1 MKLLSA
7 LVIAFSLL
15 SFAPARAQG
24 PDDQY
29 VRIYNL
35 IQEGD
40 SLAKSSQ
47 PSQALAK
54 YLEAQ
59 TSLQRFQK
67 GYPDWNS
74 KVVSFRLNYLAER
87 IAGTT
92 PRVPGAPATASA
104 RPGTSLNA
112 TFALPPRTAGTNAL
126 ESQLSSLKNQVRQL
140 QNDNLLL
147 ESKLKESFSAQ
158 PAAMDPREL
167 TKAQGKVQS
176 LQKEN
181 ELLKFTLTQEKSKS
195 ARTVDPRAV
204 EQTQQ
209 FLNEANR
216 KLVEQIDRANKL
228 ALEKTALQNKLA
240 SMGPGSLNATALA
253 ETKKSLEEANAKL
266 AQQSALAEKLTS
278 EKEAL
283 LAQLKS
289 ATADAQ
295 AAATANAKLAEQSAL
310 SARLAKE
317 KDSLLAQVNA
327 LSASGN
333 EAAALRAENQLLK
346 KQVADLTSASSAQAK
361 APDTTRKLALAQAE
375 IAALQ
380 SDKDVLRLE
389 KVGLENRIKQASAR
403 TVTTTVIPKSDD
415 LARIKQLEQERDEL
429 QKRLLAA
436 NKEAAGRGGQ
446 AGGSRMAEMENQLA
460 ILRARV
466 QVFESRQVPYTA
478 EELALFKRPPA
489 TLGSTDPHAGR
500 KSVKEL
506 PADSAR
512 LVAAAQRYFAAGQFD
527 KAEVEYLQVLHR
539 DEKNAPVL
547 ANLALIQIELN
558 RLEEAEKNIK
568 RALIIAPDDPYN
580 LLILGHLKFRQEK
593 YDDAINALS
602 RGAGLDPQDAQIQNF
617 LGMSLCEK
625 GLRGPGET
633 ALRKA
638 IQLQPGYAEAHNNL
652 AVVYITQQ
660 PPAVELARWHYQKAL
675 AGGHPHNP
683 DLEKMLNAKATASK

>member
-1 MKLLSA
+1 L
-7 LVIAFSLL
+7 
-15 SFAPARAQG
+15 
-24 PDDQY
+24 
-29 VRIYNL
+29 
-35 IQEGD
+35 
-40 SLAKSSQ
+40 KS
-47 PSQALAK
+47 
-54 YLEAQ
+54 
-59 TSLQRFQK
+59 
-67 GYPDWNS
+67 
-74 KVVSFRLNYLAER
+74 
-87 IAGTT
+87 
-92 PRVPGAPATASA
+92 
-104 RPGTSLNA
+104 
-112 TFALPPRTAGTNAL
+112 
-126 ESQLSSLKNQVRQL
+126 QVRQL

-181 ELLKFTLTQEKSKS
+181 ELLKFSLTQEKSKS

-216 KLVEQIDRANKL
+216 KLVDQIERANKL

-240 SMGPGSLNATALA
+240 GMGPGSLNATALA

-283 LAQLKS
+283 LAQLKA
-289 ATADAQ
+289 ATSGAQ
-295 AAATANAKLAEQSAL
+295 AAAANAKLAEQSDL

-317 KDSLLAQVNA
+317 KESLLAQVNA
-327 LSASGN
+327 LSASGS

-346 KQVADLTSASSAQAK
+346 KQLSDLTAASSAQAQ
-361 APDTTRKLALAQAE
+361 APDAARKLALAQAE

-389 KVGLENRIKQASAR
+389 KVALENRFKQASAR
-403 TVTTTVIPKSDD
+403 TVTSTVIPKSED

-429 QKRLLAA
+429 QRKLLAA
-436 NKEAAGRGGQ
+436 NKEASGRNGQ
-446 AGGSRMAEMENQLA
+446 AAGARISEMENQLA
-460 ILRARV
+460 ILRART

-478 EELALFKRPPA
+478 EELALFKRPEA
-489 TLGSTDPHAGR
+489 KLASTDPHAGR

-506 PADSAR
+506 PPESAR

-527 KAEVEYLQVLHR
+527 KAEVEYLQVLHH
-539 DEKNAPVL
+539 DQNNGPVL

-558 RLEEAEKNIK
+558 RLADAEKNIK
-568 RALIIAPDDPYN
+568 RALIVAPDDSYN

-683 DLEKMLNAKATASK
+683 DLEKMLNVKATASK

>member
-1 MKLLSA
+1 MKLLFA
-7 LVIAFSLL
+7 LVAAVSLL
-15 SFAPARAQG
+15 SVAGAQAQG

-40 SLAKSSQ
+40 SLGKSSQ

-59 TSLQRFQK
+59 TALQRFQK
-67 GYPDWNS
+67 GYPDWNT
-74 KVVSFRLNYLAER
+74 KVVSFRLSYLADR

-92 PRVPGAPATASA
+92 PRFAAPAATVPGRPAP
-104 RPGTSLNA
+104 SLNA
-112 TFALPPRTAGTNAL
+112 TFALPPRAASTNAL
-126 ESQLSSLKNQVRQL
+126 ETQLNSLKSQVRQL
-140 QNDNLLL
+140 QTDNQLL

-158 PAAMDPREL
+158 PSAMDPREL
-167 TKAQGKVQS
+167 AKAQGKVQS

-181 ELLKFTLTQEKSKS
+181 DLLKYSLTQEKSKS
-195 ARTVDPRAV
+195 ARTVDPKAV

-216 KLVEQIDRANKL
+216 KLVDQIERANKL

-240 SMGPGSLNATALA
+240 SLGSGSLNATALA

-266 AQQSALAEKLTS
+266 AQQSALAEKLTN

-283 LAQLKS
+283 LAQLKT
-289 ATADAQ
+289 ATAGGD
-295 AAATANAKLAEQSAL
+295 AAAANEKLAQQSAL
-310 SARLAKE
+310 SARLAGDKE
-317 KDSLLAQVNA
+317 ALLAQVKA
-327 LSASGN
+327 LGAAGS

-346 KQVADLTSASSAQAK
+346 KQLADLSAPSSAQAK
-361 APDTTRKLALAQAE
+361 TPDAVRKLALAQAE
-375 IAALQ
+375 VAALQ
-380 SDKDVLRLE
+380 SDKEVLRLE
-389 KVGLENRIKQASAR
+389 KVALENRLKQAAAR
-403 TVTTTVIPKSDD
+403 TVTTTVIPSSED
-415 LARIKQLEQERDEL
+415 LARIKQLEQERDDL
-429 QKRLLAA
+429 QKKLLAA
-436 NKEAAGRGGQ
+436 NKEMYGRNGQ
-446 AGGSRMAEMENQLA
+446 AVGSRIVEMENQLA

-478 EELALFKRPPA
+478 EELALFKRPPGQLA
-489 TLGSTDPHAGR
+489 STDPRAGK
-500 KSVKEL
+500 KSIKEL
-506 PADSAR
+506 PPESAR
-512 LVAAAQRYFAAGQFD
+512 LIAAAQRYFAAGQFD

-558 RLEEAEKNIK
+558 RLDEAEKNIK
-568 RALIIAPDDPYN
+568 NALIIAPDDAYN
-580 LLILGHLKFRQEK
+580 LLVLGHLKFRQGK
-593 YDDAINALS
+593 YDDAVNALS
-602 RGAGLDPQDAQIQNF
+602 RAAGLDPQDAQIQNF

-652 AVVYITQQ
+652 AVVYVTQQ